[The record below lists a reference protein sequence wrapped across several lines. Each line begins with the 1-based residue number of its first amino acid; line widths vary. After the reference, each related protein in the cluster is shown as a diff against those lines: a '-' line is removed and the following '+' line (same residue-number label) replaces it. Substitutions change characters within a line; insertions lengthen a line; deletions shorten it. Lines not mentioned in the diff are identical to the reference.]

1 MTFDDIYSEPK
12 KDKYK
17 SYVGKYFKSNKAN
30 IIIINHEKIV
40 FSVLFIMAIKKLNV
54 YHRYDF
60 LSYLVIIFAIIQEH
74 IQESKITQ

>member
-1 MTFDDIYSEPK
+1 MIFILNQKRQVEIIYI
-12 KDKYK
+12 
-17 SYVGKYFKSNKAN
+17 GKYFESNKAN

-60 LSYLVIIFAIIQEH
+60 LSYLMILFAIIQEH
-74 IQESKITQ
+74 IQEFRITQ